1 MALASLALGISS
13 FALFGLVASVPGV
26 VVGHMAQFNAWRH
39 PEGSE
44 SGGSESGGMTLAGLA
59 LCYGNILSTLF

>member
-1 MALASLALGISS
+1 MALASLALEISS

-44 SGGSESGGMTLAGLA
+44 SGGMTLAGLA

>member
-26 VVGHMAQFNAWRH
+26 VVGHMAQFEARQH

-44 SGGSESGGMTLAGLA
+44 SGGMALAGLA
-59 LCYGNILSTLF
+59 LCYANILSTLF